1 MVSTEAKLDKE
12 KAERKDVDGKFKTRF
27 EDIEA
32 NFEDM
37 KVQLKKEKEERSD
50 DSSLKD
56 EYNRKLGE
64 ISAQLNEMKV
74 QQQQARKDKKEW
86 KEQQGRKTNEN
97 LKDGKHEM

>member
-37 KVQLKKEKEERSD
+37 KVQLKKEIEGRSN
-50 DSSLKD
+50 DSALKD
-56 EYNRKLGE
+56 EYNRKLAE
-64 ISAQLNEMKV
+64 ISAELNEMKV
-74 QQQQARKDKKEW
+74 QQQQE
-86 KEQQGRKTNEN
+86 RKTNEN
-97 LKDGKHEM
+97 LKDGKYEM

>member
-1 MVSTEAKLDKE
+1 
-12 KAERKDVDGKFKTRF
+12 
-27 EDIEA
+27 
-32 NFEDM
+32 M

-74 QQQQARKDKKEW
+74 QQQQERKDKKEW
-86 KEQQGRKTNEN
+86 KEQQERKTNEN
-97 LKDGKHEM
+97 LKDGKYEMLDCSGNKFL

>member
-37 KVQLKKEKEERSD
+37 KVQLKKEIEGRSN
-50 DSSLKD
+50 DSALKKM
-56 EYNRKLGE
+56 NTTGNLQRF
-64 ISAQLNEMKV
+64 
-74 QQQQARKDKKEW
+74 QQ
-86 KEQQGRKTNEN
+86 N
-97 LKDGKHEM
+97 

>member
-56 EYNRKLGE
+56 EYNRKLAE
-64 ISAQLNEMKV
+64 ISAELNEMKV
-74 QQQQARKDKKEW
+74 QQQQE
-86 KEQQGRKTNEN
+86 RKTNEN
-97 LKDGKHEM
+97 LKDGKYEM

>member
-37 KVQLKKEKEERSD
+37 KVQLKKEIEGRSN
-50 DSSLKD
+50 DSALKD
-56 EYNRKLGE
+56 EYNRKLAE
-64 ISAQLNEMKV
+64 ISAELNEMKV
-74 QQQQARKDKKEW
+74 QQQQE
-86 KEQQGRKTNEN
+86 RKTNEN
-97 LKDGKHEM
+97 LKDGKYVKM

>member
-1 MVSTEAKLDKE
+1 
-12 KAERKDVDGKFKTRF
+12 
-27 EDIEA
+27 
-32 NFEDM
+32 M

-74 QQQQARKDKKEW
+74 QQQQE
-86 KEQQGRKTNEN
+86 RKTNKN
-97 LKDGKHEM
+97 LKDGKYEM